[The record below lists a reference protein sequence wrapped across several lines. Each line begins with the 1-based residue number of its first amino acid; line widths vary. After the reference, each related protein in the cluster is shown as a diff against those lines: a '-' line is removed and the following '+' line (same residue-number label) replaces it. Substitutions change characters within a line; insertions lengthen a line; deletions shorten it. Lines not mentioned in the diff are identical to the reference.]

1 MDCLTQETR
10 PRAEDA
16 SRVPRRADPAAEYD
30 LAEVSPR
37 DRIQPRDTMGIL
49 IAPATPIT
57 VTIGPSVAVAI
68 VGPVVVIAITV
79 VTAIMSPGVSV
90 IVGNL
95 FNCRVRDSGTIQCE
109 RGHGGVGRAGTRK

>member
-1 MDCLTQETR
+1 
-10 PRAEDA
+10 
-16 SRVPRRADPAAEYD
+16 
-30 LAEVSPR
+30 
-37 DRIQPRDTMGIL
+37 MGIL
-49 IAPATPIT
+49 VAPATPIT

-95 FNCRVRDSGTIQCE
+95 FKPGPSLEASWDLLHVRSGERSSGRLPVLQAGARLTSLSHQCQ
-109 RGHGGVGRAGTRK
+109 VSCNY